1 MANFIEIQSKT
12 LEVQERKLILQEANM
27 QARVK
32 EMKLKEKRT
41 CGHLARRGEPAH
53 DEGLEPLFTRNNGF
67 VFKQASHYSSP

>member
-12 LEVQERKLILQEANM
+12 LKVQERKLILQEANM

-41 CGHLARRGEPAH
+41 CGHLAR
-53 DEGLEPLFTRNNGF
+53 
-67 VFKQASHYSSP
+67 